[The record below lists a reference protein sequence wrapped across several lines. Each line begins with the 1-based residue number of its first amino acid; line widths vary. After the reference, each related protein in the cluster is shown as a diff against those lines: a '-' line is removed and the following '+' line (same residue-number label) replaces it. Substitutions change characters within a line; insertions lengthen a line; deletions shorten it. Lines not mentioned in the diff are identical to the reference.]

1 MKLSIVS
8 ALYLNYPIK
17 EVIKRIAE
25 IGYEGIELSAISE
38 YGRAYPKDFNI
49 EKRKEILK
57 FAESLNV
64 DICAY
69 NPELRPTLGLCLAH
83 PDKNIRI
90 DTIKYIKDAID
101 MAADMNAKVVV
112 VVPGRA
118 LYNISR
124 RNAWTWSIEGF
135 KECAEYAEDR
145 GVFLGLEHLTNLE
158 GNIVCTL
165 DDLISM
171 IKDISSKNF
180 GAVIDTGHVNITKES
195 LVDYVKLLKDKI
207 FHIHWDNND
216 GLIDSHAP
224 PYEGTLD
231 FTCFF
236 KELKKVSY
244 QGYISVEMGFSYSTD
259 PDTPAI
265 KSKEMYEKI
274 ISSI

>member
-8 ALYLNYPIK
+8 APYLNYPIE
-17 EVIKRIAE
+17 EVIKRVAE
-25 IGYEGIELSAISE
+25 IRYDGIELSAISE
-38 YGRAYPKDFNI
+38 YGRAYPKDYDI
-49 EKRKEILK
+49 EKRKRIVKLAKSFNIEI
-57 FAESLNV
+57 A
-64 DICAY
+64 AY

-83 PDKNIRI
+83 PNVNIRK

-101 MAADMNAKVVV
+101 MAADIEAKVVV

-118 LYNISR
+118 LYNVSKSE
-124 RNAWTWSIEGF
+124 AWTWSIEGF
-135 KECAEYAEDR
+135 KECTEYAEDR
-145 GVFLGLEHLTNLE
+145 EILLGLEHLTNLE

-195 LVDYVKLLKDKI
+195 LTDYVKLLKDKI

-231 FTCFF
+231 FTKFF
-236 KELKKVSY
+236 KELKNIDY
-244 QGYISVEMGFSYSTD
+244 QRYISVEIGFSYSTD
-259 PDTPAI
+259 PDTPAV
-265 KSKEMYEKI
+265 KSKEMYEKLV
-274 ISSI
+274 SSV

>member
-8 ALYLNYPIK
+8 ALYLNYPIE
-17 EVIKRIAE
+17 EVIKRVANM
-25 IGYEGIELSAISE
+25 GYNGIELSAISE
-38 YGRAYPKDFNI
+38 YGRAYPKDLNI

-57 FAESLNV
+57 LAKSFNIN
-64 DICAY
+64 ICAY

-83 PDKNIRI
+83 PNKNIRR
-90 DTIKYIKDAID
+90 DTVKYIKDAID
-101 MAADMNAKVVV
+101 MAADIEAEVVV

-118 LYNISR
+118 LYNVSKR
-124 RNAWTWSIEGF
+124 EAWEWSMEGF
-135 KECAEYAEDR
+135 KESTEYAENR
-145 GVFLGLEHLTNLE
+145 GVLLGLEHLTNLE

-195 LVDYVKLLKDKI
+195 LTDYVKLLKDKI

-231 FTCFF
+231 FTNFF
-236 KELKKVSY
+236 KELKNINY
-244 QGYISVEMGFSYSTD
+244 QRYISVEIGFSYSTD
-259 PDTPAI
+259 PDTPAL
-265 KSKEMYEKI
+265 KSKEMYKKL